1 MVNIIIYDDK
11 VAPLYQLLNNNTML
25 DLLKTIQSYR
35 DTSIIK
41 LSYIDE
47 LKDIQNV
54 AKMKGEPIIDII
66 RNDFMCYLYYY
77 KYTDI
82 LSML

>member
-11 VAPLYQLLNNNTML
+11 VAPLYQLLNNNCML

-35 DTSIIK
+35 NTSIIK

-47 LKDIQNV
+47 LKSIQDV

-66 RNDFMCYLYYY
+66 RNDLMCYLYYY

>member
-47 LKDIQNV
+47 LKSIQDV

-66 RNDFMCYLYYY
+66 RNDLMCYLYYY